1 MAIPSLPPSSVPHA
15 PIPASNGEVP
25 PATPPSML
33 SVLFKAIQSISSD
46 NKTATS
52 FLNMAGTLKES
63 VYAATDTFRSA
74 QTWGQWLQG
83 GAALAMSGVN
93 ALAYGLN
100 ALIALDKACDGALG
114 VRNHSGVV
122 EGAANLSKLA
132 SGLQNGNLAQ
142 VVFSG
147 AKLCPGCAIRQP

>member
-1 MAIPSLPPSSVPHA
+1 
-15 PIPASNGEVP
+15 
-25 PATPPSML
+25 ML

-122 EGAANLSKLA
+122 EGAANLSQTGFRFA
-132 SGLQNGNLAQ
+132 ERQ
-142 VVFSG
+142 SG
-147 AKLCPGCAIRQP
+147 ASRFFWREAVCPGCAIRQP